1 MLWSS
6 QCNQDKIFRKK
17 ATSATRMA
25 LAHSAA
31 KKNNL
36 PSTDHSAIKHHNHTA
51 NQAISAIKQPSI
63 FSVPYIIFLP
73 KSEKGF
79 RWILRLP
86 TSKFNT
92 QLTLTTEK
100 PLLPKCLKQIS
111 PAIIIIK
118 TTTKKLM
125 YFKKSVLW

>member
-1 MLWSS
+1 
-6 QCNQDKIFRKK
+6 
-17 ATSATRMA
+17 MA

-31 KKNNL
+31 KKINL

-92 QLTLTTEK
+92 QLPLTT
-100 PLLPKCLKQIS
+100 
-111 PAIIIIK
+111 IITK
-118 TTTKKLM
+118 TTVAEM
-125 YFKKSVLW
+125 FKADLPSYHNH